1 MKFLLAQINP
11 VVGDLEGNAKKILCT
26 ASKASSTSADLVLT
40 PELSLWGYPAK
51 DLLLKKNLI
60 KNQYQI
66 LDQLALD
73 IDKKYG
79 NLSITVGIAEIIN
92 DSFFPNLYNSIA
104 LLERGE
110 WKIIARKII
119 LPTYEVFDEK
129 RYFRSEEKVS
139 VLTKEINNK
148 TWRLGFTICEDLWV
162 NKNIEGRG
170 IHKKNPIFD
179 LKKKKVDIL
188 VNLSASPYTFKKLQ
202 LRSKV
207 SIFAAQYL
215 QVPLIY
221 VNQIGA
227 NDNLIFDGNSFILD
241 KNGSKLSNLN
251 LFRKISP
258 AGELNKQNLKKMHL
272 KIPKCHQFLM
282 H

>member
-11 VVGDLEGNAKKILCT
+11 VVGDLEGNAKKILFT

-73 IDKKYG
+73 INKKYG
-79 NLSITVGIAEIIN
+79 SLSITVGIAEIIN

-104 LLERGE
+104 LIEEGK

-139 VLTKEINNK
+139 VLTKEVKNK

-179 LKKKKVDIL
+179 LKKKK
-188 VNLSASPYTFKKLQ
+188 S
-202 LRSKV
+202 
-207 SIFAAQYL
+207 
-215 QVPLIY
+215 
-221 VNQIGA
+221 
-227 NDNLIFDGNSFILD
+227 
-241 KNGSKLSNLN
+241 
-251 LFRKISP
+251 
-258 AGELNKQNLKKMHL
+258 
-272 KIPKCHQFLM
+272 
-282 H
+282 